1 MATRGGSRPG
11 AGRPKTRNVNETAVR
26 AAEKK
31 IRDRLP
37 QIIDNLLILA
47 DGVTVQ
53 EFDEKLGG
61 NIVYTKPPCRQTNEY
76 LVNRILGKPTE
87 KVESENSGGM
97 TVRVVYGTDGN
108 TAPISPGADRDLE
121 EPEAI

>member
-1 MATRGGSRPG
+1 M
-11 AGRPKTRNVNETAVR
+11 KTRDVNESAVR
-26 AAEKK
+26 EAEKK

-47 DGVTVQ
+47 DGVTV
-53 EFDEKLGG
+53 EETTLEGETT
-61 NIVYTKPPCRQTNEY
+61 VYKKPPCRQTNEY

-97 TVRVVYGTDGN
+97 TVRVVYGTDSQPP
-108 TAPISPGADRDLE
+108 AISSGADRDLE

>member
-1 MATRGGSRPG
+1 MENRGGSRRG
-11 AGRPKTRNVNETAVR
+11 AGRPKTRDVHVSAVR
-26 AAEKK
+26 KAEKK

-37 QIIDNLLILA
+37 ELIDNLLILA
-47 DGVTVQ
+47 NGVTV
-53 EFDEKLGG
+53 EELDPAIGATV
-61 NIVYTKPPCRQTNEY
+61 VYKKPPCRQTNEY

-97 TVRVVYGTDGN
+97 TVRVVYGTDSQPS
-108 TAPISPGADRDLE
+108 AISSGADGNLE

>member
-1 MATRGGSRPG
+1 MATHGGARPNS
-11 AGRPKTRNVNETAVR
+11 GRKKTRDVNESAVR
-26 AAEKK
+26 EAEKK

-47 DGVTVQ
+47 DGVKVEETTA
-53 EFDEKLGG
+53 EGETA
-61 NIVYTKPPCRQTNEY
+61 VYKKPPCRQTNEY

-108 TAPISPGADRDLE
+108 TAPISPGADRDLA

>member
-1 MATRGGSRPG
+1 MATHGGARPNS
-11 AGRPKTRNVNETAVR
+11 GRKKTRDVNESAVR
-26 AAEKK
+26 EAEKK

-47 DGVTVQ
+47 GGVKVEETTAEGETV
-53 EFDEKLGG
+53 
-61 NIVYTKPPCRQTNEY
+61 VYKKPPCRQTNEY

-97 TVRVVYGTDGN
+97 TVRVVYGTDSQ
-108 TAPISPGADRDLE
+108 PSQISSGADRDLA